1 MMPQRGPSRTG
12 NRVVD
17 HRAMAD
23 NATGLRPARRRTLT
37 RYAIGV
43 DFGSESGRA
52 VLVDVADGAQLATA
66 VSPYSH
72 GVIDERLPL
81 LDRDVSLPPDW
92 ALQDPEDYLRV
103 FKEAVPA
110 VLRQA
115 GVSPAEVIGLGVDFT
130 ACTMM
135 PTLADGTPLALVPEL
150 RANPHAWVKLWK
162 HHAAQPEADLIN
174 ATAERT
180 GQAWLP
186 RYGGKI
192 SSEWF
197 FSKALQI
204 LDEAPDVYA
213 RADRLIEA
221 ADWVVWRLTGVE
233 SRNPTTA
240 GYKAMWSK
248 REGFPDRAYFEALDP
263 RLADVVDSRMS
274 RAIARTGDRA
284 GGLTAEAAAWTGLPV
299 GTAVAV
305 ANVDAHVAVPAATV
319 TEPGR
324 MVMIMGTSTCHM
336 VLSEGEHLV
345 PGICGYVEDG
355 IIPGYFGYEAGQSCV
370 GDHFAWFAEHAVPER
385 YQVEARE
392 RGLDIHVLLQEQAGL
407 LQPGESGL
415 LALDWWNGNRSVL
428 VDAELGGLL
437 VGATLATTAPEIYRA
452 LIEATAFG
460 TRVIMEALEA
470 NGVPV
475 NEVIACGGLAEKSP
489 LIMQIYAD
497 VTGRPFRLSASDQT
511 PALGSA
517 MFGAV
522 AAGRRGRRLR
532 HDRGRRRRDGP
543 AVGAGLRPHPANT
556 WRSTTRSIASTSG
569 CTTTSAAAR
578 TTS

>member
-1 MMPQRGPSRTG
+1 LS
-12 NRVVD
+12 
-17 HRAMAD
+17 
-23 NATGLRPARRRTLT
+23 

-52 VLVDVADGAQLATA
+52 ILVDVADGRQLATA
-66 VSPYSH
+66 VWPYSN

-81 LDRDVSLPPDW
+81 VGQDVPLQPDW

-103 FKEAVPA
+103 FAETVPV

-115 GVSPAEVIGLGVDFT
+115 GVAAEDVIGLGIDFT

-135 PTLADGTPLALVPEL
+135 PTLADGTPLALLPEL

-162 HHAAQPEADLIN
+162 HHAAQPEADRIN
-174 ATAERT
+174 ETARRT

-186 RYGGKI
+186 KYGGKI

-221 ADWVVWRLTGVE
+221 ADWVIWRLTGVE
-233 SRNPTTA
+233 TRNATTA
-240 GYKAMWSK
+240 GYKALWSK

-263 RLADVVDSRMS
+263 RLADVVDAKMS
-274 RAIARTGDRA
+274 REISSTGDRA

-305 ANVDAHVAVPAATV
+305 ANVDAHVSVPAATV

-336 VLSEGEHLV
+336 VLGDEEHLV

-370 GDHFAWFAEHAVPER
+370 GDHFAWFTEHAVPES
-385 YQVEARE
+385 YQVEARR
-392 RGLDIHVLLQEQAGL
+392 RGLDIHALLQEQAGL
-407 LQPGESGL
+407 LAPGESGL

-452 LIEATAFG
+452 LIEATAYG
-460 TRVIMEALEA
+460 TRVIMEALET

-497 VTGRPFRLSASDQT
+497 VTGRPFKLSGSDQT

-522 AAGRRGRRLR
+522 AAGREAGGYATIEDAARAMARLSPKVYEPVAAHHETYDVLFREYVRLHDYFGRGENNVMKTLR
-532 HDRGRRRRDGP
+532 
-543 AVGAGLRPHPANT
+543 GLR
-556 WRSTTRSIASTSG
+556 
-569 CTTTSAAAR
+569 AR
-578 TTS
+578 AKAEVR